1 MITAAGED
9 ISCGTPVRWSM
20 ALLLALSLSGVVLFS
35 PSTGLSV
42 LAGGILGIVHFLW
55 LRSTLRAMLDVL
67 PANPGRYAALRFVAR
82 MAVLGAIL
90 YLLLVSGSFS
100 PLGLLAGLVITL
112 ITMVAFSFRAAL
124 RPGA

>member
-1 MITAAGED
+1 
-9 ISCGTPVRWSM
+9 M